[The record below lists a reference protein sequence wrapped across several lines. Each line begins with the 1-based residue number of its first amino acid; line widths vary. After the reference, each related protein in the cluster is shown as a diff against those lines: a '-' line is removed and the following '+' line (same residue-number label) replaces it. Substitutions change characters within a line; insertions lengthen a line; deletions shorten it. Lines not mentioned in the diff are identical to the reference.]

1 MATLWPNFILIPKTY
16 DHSTTRLIV
25 SYYIAISSLVC
36 FYFVTNSFTIYNL
49 LHQSTTSIYPPLISS
64 LILPYYDLLPLTIIS
79 MSDQRHNYNYCCY
92 LLSKYITAA
101 ESASLLFIKQKPTV
115 RAEST
120 TCLFFHLL
128 SSSRYINIDIYTS
141 RSYVIHPSSVFMNTM
156 YTTNCVY
163 KLISQL
169 LLVCFMSRCI
179 LHLTIDDT
187 PLQRYSNC
195 NTLSLRLKGCAGAE
209 LPL

>member
-1 MATLWPNFILIPKTY
+1 MANLLPWCGYTATPMAIIYMTILWPPTHGPNFILIPKTY

-141 RSYVIHPSSVFMNTM
+141 RSYVIHPSSWIPCIQPTVFINS
-156 YTTNCVY
+156 YHNCF
-163 KLISQL
+163 S
-169 LLVCFMSRCI
+169 CAMSRCI
-179 LHLTIDDT
+179 LDR
-187 PLQRYSNC
+187 RYSVA
-195 NTLSLRLKGCAGAE
+195 TVL
-209 LPL
+209 

>member
-1 MATLWPNFILIPKTY
+1 MNPLCRATTPMAIYLHDHSMTTDSWPLYGQTLLIPKTY

-101 ESASLLFIKQKPTV
+101 ESASLLFIKQKLTV

-141 RSYVIHPSSVFMNTM
+141 RSIHPSSVFMNTM

-169 LLVCFMSRCI
+169 LLVC
-179 LHLTIDDT
+179 
-187 PLQRYSNC
+187 Y
-195 NTLSLRLKGCAGAE
+195 E
-209 LPL
+209 

>member
-101 ESASLLFIKQKPTV
+101 ESASLLFIKQKLTV

-120 TCLFFHLL
+120 PAFFHLL

-141 RSYVIHPSSVFMNTM
+141 RSYDIHPSSVFMNTM

-169 LLVCFMSRCI
+169 LLVC
-179 LHLTIDDT
+179 
-187 PLQRYSNC
+187 Y
-195 NTLSLRLKGCAGAE
+195 E
-209 LPL
+209 